1 MQNMEESLLDAAG
14 LIKGCFLPNH
24 LALCICAGGNLQ
36 QRVCATD
43 FHSALGMGHPE
54 FDAGDTVTTLFRA
67 QL

>member
-24 LALCICAGGNLQ
+24 LAGGNLE